1 MLKVSILSIGDEI
14 CIGQVLNSNAQWI
27 AEKCT
32 EIGTEVI
39 FHLTVG
45 DNKQRLIESLIFLEK
60 SSDLIIMTG
69 GLGPTS
75 DDITKPILVDYFG
88 DKLVF
93 NEEVNADIVEFF
105 RIREREISKM
115 SLSQAEVPSKCRV
128 IRNKLGTAPGMVF
141 FEKERYYISLPGVPY
156 EMKEMMETSVIPM
169 LIEEIERRHES
180 VVKYKTIYTSGIPE
194 SNLAEL
200 IGNER
205 EFLKEGE
212 TLAYLPSTKGVRLRI
227 GVPGPDFSSC
237 DERLYEIEK
246 TLISKIS
253 NFVLP
258 LENKELTDTVCE
270 LLKTKKKTLAVAE
283 SCTGGMLGAEITS
296 VSGASEFFI
305 GGEITYSNWAKS
317 ARLNVQEKTLLEFGA
332 VSEQTACEMAENVR
346 KIFNTDFGISIT
358 GIAGPTGGS
367 PEKPVGT
374 VWIGLSS
381 QEKTYAKKFVFGG
394 NRNIN
399 RERAVYTA
407 LNELKKALV
416 E

>member
-14 CIGQVLNSNAQWI
+14 CIGQILNSNAQWI

-32 EIGTEVI
+32 EIGTEII

-45 DNKQRLIESLIFLEK
+45 DNKFRLIESLKYLEK
-60 SSDLIIMTG
+60 SSDVIIMTG

-75 DDITKPILVDYFG
+75 DDITKSILLEYFG
-88 DKLVF
+88 DQLLLNKDAYSDI
-93 NEEVNADIVEFF
+93 EEFH
-105 RIREREISKM
+105 RKREREISKL
-115 SLSQAEVPSKCRV
+115 SLSQAEVPSKCQV

-141 FEKERYYISLPGVPY
+141 YENGRYYISLPGVPY
-156 EMKEMMETSVIPM
+156 EMKEMMVNFIIPL
-169 LIEEIERRHES
+169 LINEIEKRHES
-180 VVKYKTIYTSGIPE
+180 VVKYKTIHTSGIPE

-200 IGNER
+200 IGDER
-205 EFLKEGE
+205 KFMKEGE
-212 TLAYLPSTKGVRLRI
+212 SLAYLPSTKGVRLRI
-227 GVPGPDFSSC
+227 GVTGMDFSSC
-237 DERLYEIEK
+237 DKRLYEIEK
-246 TLISKIS
+246 TLISKIA

-258 LENKELTDTVCE
+258 LGNKELTETVCE
-270 LLKTKKKTLAVAE
+270 LLKTKNKTLSVAE

-305 GGEITYSNWAKS
+305 GGEITYSNWAKTI
-317 ARLNVQEKTLLEFGA
+317 RLNVQEKTLLEFGA

-358 GIAGPTGGS
+358 GIAGPTGGT
-367 PEKPVGT
+367 PEKPAGT

-381 QEKTYAKKFVFGG
+381 REKTYAKKFIFGG

-399 RERAVYTA
+399 RERAVFTA
-407 LNELKKALV
+407 LNELKKVLV

>member
-1 MLKVSILSIGDEI
+1 
-14 CIGQVLNSNAQWI
+14 
-27 AEKCT
+27 
-32 EIGTEVI
+32 
-39 FHLTVG
+39 
-45 DNKQRLIESLIFLEK
+45 
-60 SSDLIIMTG
+60 
-69 GLGPTS
+69 
-75 DDITKPILVDYFG
+75 
-88 DKLVF
+88 
-93 NEEVNADIVEFF
+93 
-105 RIREREISKM
+105 
-115 SLSQAEVPSKCRV
+115 
-128 IRNKLGTAPGMVF
+128 
-141 FEKERYYISLPGVPY
+141 
-156 EMKEMMETSVIPM
+156 
-169 LIEEIERRHES
+169 
-180 VVKYKTIYTSGIPE
+180 
-194 SNLAEL
+194 LAEL

-407 LNELKKALV
+407 LNELKKVLV

>member
-14 CIGQVLNSNAQWI
+14 CIGQVLNTNAQWI

-32 EIGTEVI
+32 EIGTEIVY
-39 FHLTVG
+39 HLSVG
-45 DNKQRLIESLIFLEK
+45 DNKERLIESLRYLEK
-60 SSDLIIMTG
+60 SSDVIIMTG

-75 DDITKPILVDYFG
+75 DDITKPILLEYFS

-93 NEEVNADIVEFF
+93 NNDVHLNIEEFF
-105 RIREREISKM
+105 RKREREVSKL
-115 SLSQAEVPSKCRV
+115 SLSQAEVPSKCQV
-128 IRNKLGTAPGMVF
+128 IHNNLGTAPGMVF
-141 FEKERYYISLPGVPY
+141 YENEKLYVSLPGVPY
-156 EMKEMMETSVIPM
+156 EMKEMVVNYVIPL
-169 LIEEIERRHES
+169 LIKEIEKKHES
-180 VVKYKTIYTSGIPE
+180 VVKFKTFHTSGIPE

-200 IGNER
+200 IGDER

-227 GVPGPDFSSC
+227 GVTGQDFSTC
-237 DERLYEIEK
+237 DKRLSEIEK
-246 TLISKIS
+246 ILLNKIS

-258 LENKELTDTVCE
+258 IGNKELTETVCE
-270 LLKTKKKTLAVAE
+270 LLKGKKKTLAVAE

-296 VSGASEFFI
+296 VSGASDFFV
-305 GGEITYSNWAKS
+305 GGEITYSNWAKTV
-317 ARLNVQEKTLLEFGA
+317 RLNVNEKTLQKYGA

-358 GIAGPTGGS
+358 GIAGPTGGT

-374 VWIGLSS
+374 VWIGLSNK
-381 QEKTYAKKFVFGG
+381 EKTFAKKFIFGWS
-394 NRNIN
+394 RNIN
-399 RERAVYTA
+399 RERAVFTA
-407 LNELKKALV
+407 LNELKKVLV